1 MTIEQRERIRRRK
14 RRRKNFRRA
23 MRTMLLIP
31 SRIPRVSE
39 HVIVT
44 AVKACEIIG
53 LAFVVLLICS
63 MLNPNGLLAA
73 LRTVSAL
80 AFFTLFFYIKLE
92 EYQDAL
98 ERYSAF

>member
-1 MTIEQRERIRRRK
+1 M
-14 RRRKNFRRA
+14 
-23 MRTMLLIP
+23 
-31 SRIPRVSE
+31 
-39 HVIVT
+39 T

-53 LAFVVLLICS
+53 LAFVVLLISS
-63 MLNPNGLLAA
+63 MLNPSGLLTL

-80 AFFTLFFYIKLE
+80 AFVFLFFFIKLE